1 MWLLK
6 INERDR
12 DTGRE
17 TKGERE
23 AGKDTKTDR
32 RSWEE
37 GGRGGRYGDMEETEG
52 FGVWLGL

>member
-12 DTGRE
+12 DMGRE
-17 TKGERE
+17 TKGEGE

-32 RSWEE
+32 RSQEE

-52 FGVWLGL
+52 LGVWLGL